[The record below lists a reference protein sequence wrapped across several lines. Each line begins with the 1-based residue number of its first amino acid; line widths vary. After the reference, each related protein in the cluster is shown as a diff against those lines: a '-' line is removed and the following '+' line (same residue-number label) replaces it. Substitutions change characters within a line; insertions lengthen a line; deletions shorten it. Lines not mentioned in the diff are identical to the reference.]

1 MIDFIKHFIN
11 ILSSP
16 TISFTL
22 LTVLSPFLFPP
33 TDWFEKYYYK
43 FGFYRL
49 WKKEGGYFMFIGI
62 TLFLLAGY
70 TDEYA
75 VKILTKPDNIPIV
88 LMFYFSR
95 KNLIFH

>member
-75 VKILTKPDNIPIV
+75 VIPKNIWHTIDIDC
-88 LMFYFSR
+88 LFALSFIR
-95 KNLIFH
+95 